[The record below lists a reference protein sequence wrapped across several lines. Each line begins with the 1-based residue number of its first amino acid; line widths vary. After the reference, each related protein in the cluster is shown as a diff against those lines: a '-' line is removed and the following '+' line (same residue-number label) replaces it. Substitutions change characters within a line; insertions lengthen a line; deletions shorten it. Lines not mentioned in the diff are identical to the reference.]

1 MRSAGDGTP
10 WDTADLAAL
19 VLDAA
24 GAVLCCTPGAER
36 LLGRPA
42 QELYRLSV
50 RALLADPDRW
60 PNMRRLPGTE
70 EWDGDTVLRTGDGT
84 ELHASFHISPVG
96 RGPQGGGPRWLV
108 LGAPAEVVAAGRH
121 EVAFIQELFLQ
132 SRVGLAV
139 FDEELRIVRTN
150 TPLLPYTGLPAELAG
165 HRLGDFVWEED
176 ARAIDT
182 LLGQVLRTGV
192 PVVQADVL
200 VRTVVDPR
208 EGRTLSLSAFRLQAP
223 DGRVIGVT
231 SLFTDVT
238 EQQRATQRLELL
250 HRATEALSGSL
261 SVEDTTRL
269 LVDVLVPE
277 FADVA
282 AVDVAGWALAGR
294 ERPGSR
300 QEPGGP
306 GARRPA
312 PLRRV
317 ATAVAGGG
325 AVPEGAE
332 VGTGPGAAGEPEGLA
347 DPAGMS
353 VPLRAQDSVL
363 GRIVVRRSPQRRPAF
378 DEEDLPLLQE
388 IASRTALVVE
398 NARRYARERRVAVR
412 LQRSLLPPPVTES
425 AAVQTASVYLPT
437 GAATGAS
444 GDWFDVIPLS
454 SARVA
459 LVVGDVV
466 GHGLQATATMG
477 RLRTAVRTL
486 ADLDLEPD
494 ELLAHLDDLVV
505 QLMLD
510 ERREDADRDDE
521 DDADEDVDEPD
532 GEGQG
537 GGADAGSERVFDSYG
552 ATCLYLTYD
561 PVTRHCVMASA
572 GHPPPVV
579 LGPDG
584 TGGYPDLS
592 PGPPLGV
599 GGLPF
604 ERQELVVEEG
614 SVLALF
620 TDGLVEPGRTDL
632 DVGMAALCRELRAAL
647 PLARP
652 LRETGRAVVETLAP
666 GPLDDDVTLLL
677 ARTRVVP
684 VADTAAWMLDPE
696 PENVAV
702 ARELVARQLAGWQL
716 DELVFT
722 TELVASELVTNA
734 LRYGGG
740 GPVELR
746 LVRAGTLICEVA
758 DGSATQPRM
767 RRARTEEEGG
777 RGLFLVAQL
786 THRWGSR
793 YTWRGKTIWTEQTL
807 PAAPAADRS
816 ITPTT

>member
-1 MRSAGDGTP
+1 MRSAGSGTP

-19 VLDAA
+19 VLDGT

-36 LLGRPA
+36 LLGRSA
-42 QELYRLSV
+42 DELYRRSV
-50 RALLADPDRW
+50 RTLLADPRRW

-70 EWDGDTVLRTGDGT
+70 EWDGETVLRTGEGA
-84 ELHASFHISPVG
+84 ELRASFHISPVG
-96 RGPQGGGPRWLV
+96 RGTRGGGPRWLV

-132 SRVGLAV
+132 SRVGFAV
-139 FDEELRIVRTN
+139 FDERLRLVRTN
-150 TPLLPYTGLPAELAG
+150 SPLLPYTGLPADMAG
-165 HRLGDFVWEED
+165 HRLGDFIWAQD
-176 ARAIDT
+176 ARAIDR
-182 LLGQVLRTGV
+182 LLSEVLETGV

-208 EGRTLSLSAFRLQAP
+208 QGRVLSLSAFRLQAP

-231 SLFTDVT
+231 ALFTDVT

-250 HRATEALSGSL
+250 HRGTEALSGSL
-261 SVEDTTRL
+261 SVDDAARL
-269 LVDVLVPE
+269 LVGVLVPE

-300 QEPGGP
+300 EAPGGP
-306 GARRPA
+306 GADRAA

-317 ATAVAGGG
+317 ATAPEGGRAVA
-325 AVPEGAE
+325 AVPEAE
-332 VGTGPGAAGEPEGLA
+332 LAGPDL
-347 DPAGMS
+347 MS

-363 GRIVVRRSPQRRPAF
+363 GRIVVRRSPDRPPF
-378 DEEDLPLLQE
+378 EEDDLSLLRE

-494 ELLAHLDDLVV
+494 ELLAHLDDLVA

-510 ERREDADRDDE
+510 ERREDTDRDEEDE
-521 DDADEDVDEPD
+521 DEDAADEE
-532 GEGQG
+532 EQE
-537 GGADAGSERVFDSYG
+537 ASGSERIFDSYG

-604 ERQELVVEEG
+604 ERLELVVEEG

-647 PLARP
+647 PLTRP
-652 LRETGRAVVETLAP
+652 LRETGRGVVDTLAP

-684 VADTAAWMLDPE
+684 EADTVCWTLEPA

-702 ARELVARQLAGWQL
+702 ARELVARQLTGWGL
-716 DELVFT
+716 EELVFT

-758 DGSATQPRM
+758 DGSSTQPRM
-767 RRARTEEEGG
+767 RRAQTEEEGG
-777 RGLFLVAQL
+777 RGLFLIAQL

-793 YTWRGKTIWTEQTL
+793 YTRGGKTIWTEQTL
-807 PAAPAADRS
+807 PTAAAAPSGPATSGPA
-816 ITPTT
+816 T